1 MTNTILYSLKDL
13 NKSYSQNN
21 KKVQALKNVNLEIAR
36 GDLISIQGP
45 TGGGKS
51 TLLQMLGGLD
61 QPTSGTISLADDH
74 LEKLSE
80 SKLTEMR
87 ARKIGFVFQNYNLI
101 PTLTALE
108 NVQTALVPQG
118 LSKADS
124 EKRAMAALESVSLA
138 DRANHLPAELS
149 GGQQQRVAIARAL
162 VKNPEVILADE
173 PTGNLDEETRDQI
186 IDLLVN
192 LNQQQG
198 ITVILVTHDSS
209 VAKRANK
216 SLHIASGFVTA
227 KV

>member
-87 ARKIGFVFQNYNLI
+87 ARKIGFVFQNYALWPHMTVFKNVAFALKLRKLFESLGTCV
-101 PTLTALE
+101 PTPL
-108 NVQTALVPQG
+108 P
-118 LSKADS
+118 LSMD
-124 EKRAMAALESVSLA
+124 
-138 DRANHLPAELS
+138 
-149 GGQQQRVAIARAL
+149 
-162 VKNPEVILADE
+162 
-173 PTGNLDEETRDQI
+173 
-186 IDLLVN
+186 
-192 LNQQQG
+192 
-198 ITVILVTHDSS
+198 
-209 VAKRANK
+209 
-216 SLHIASGFVTA
+216 
-227 KV
+227 